1 MLRVVIDRTLCQGH
15 GLCLGEAPD
24 VFDLTDAGELVVLNP
39 TPADDHR
46 PALDAAALGC
56 PTGAISLD
64 EE

>member
-1 MLRVVIDRTLCQGH
+1 VLRVVIDRTLCQGH

-24 VFDLTDAGELVVLNP
+24 VFDLTDNGELVLLDP
-39 TPADDHR
+39 TPAESQR

-56 PTGAISLD
+56 PTGAISIC

>member
-24 VFDLTDAGELVVLNP
+24 VFDLTDAGELVLLNP
-39 TPADDHR
+39 TPADDQR

-56 PTGAISLD
+56 PTGAISLR